1 MIKEVVLYYLQQV
14 KRIAISVSSLTKQ
27 WQINL

>member
-14 KRIAISVSSLTKQ
+14 KRIAINVSSLTKQ